1 MKRLLSLLLLF
12 PLLCVILP
20 AHAGDG
26 ASIFAS
32 MPEEIAAFFMDSKYS
47 DCTISANAYIA
58 LENTPGGS
66 FAFVVTTS
74 DAANTL
80 YGFRRE
86 NGKWAYYLKTA
97 SALPQEKGVF
107 FLSNA
112 KGTQLNNTVISQD
125 MLEIGLQ
132 LEGVE
137 EYWSFWEFFAVNSA
151 GQWQLRQIESYLPG
165 ASVFA
170 SVSETG
176 IHYYGDVSYL
186 EDAPLLQAVEGT
198 VETNLRY
205 FDWSAFPKSPAQAES
220 KLSTPP
226 TLPASSELIAQN
238 VKLTGGQ
245 KFPVYSGP
253 GEWYLR
259 GANGKAVVSTN
270 DWIQVFGVD
279 SDYLLIQYAV
289 SSDHMRFGY
298 ITASAAPELVSSLDF
313 SYAAAY
319 VTEPAALTDD
329 PLYSRQSLGMIQEG
343 QQVQWLAI
351 MGDYVYVETRL
362 SDQPVRGFLPK
373 DAVKRRAEETERTA
387 SGQFSSYSAFCT
399 FTLLENN
406 HFYAVV
412 NTTRNSSAKETETAI
427 TSYMLYANQIPVT
440 DYSCVANGWSQD
452 ANGQWHQQF
461 VITGSLPAGAALVGF
476 CPVRQ
481 TLLPAEMLIISLQ

>member
-1 MKRLLSLLLLF
+1 MKRLLCLLFLF
-12 PLLCVILP
+12 PLLCIVLP
-20 AHAGDG
+20 AQAGAG

-32 MPEEIAAFFMDSKYS
+32 MPVEIASFFTDSKYA

-66 FAFVVTTS
+66 FAFAVATS
-74 DAANTL
+74 DTANTL
-80 YGFRRE
+80 YGFRKE
-86 NGKWAYYLKTA
+86 NGRWTYYLKTS

-107 FLSNA
+107 FLHNA
-112 KGTQLNNTVISQD
+112 KGTQLTNTVITHD
-125 MLEIGLQ
+125 MLEIGFQ
-132 LEGVE
+132 LDGVE
-137 EYWSFWEFFAVNSA
+137 EYWSFWEFFAVNPA
-151 GQWQLRQIESYLPG
+151 GQWQLRQIESYLAD

-176 IHYYGDVSYL
+176 IAYYGDISYL
-186 EDAPLLQAVEGT
+186 ENSPFLQAVEGT

-205 FDWSAFPKSPAQAES
+205 FDWSAFPKSPAQAKS

-226 TLPASSELIAQN
+226 LLPASSELIAQN

-279 SDYLLIQYAV
+279 SGYLLIQYAV

-298 ITASAAPELVSSLDF
+298 IPASAAPNSVSSLDF
-313 SYAAAY
+313 SYAVAY
-319 VTEPAALTDD
+319 VTETAALTDD
-329 PLYSRQSLGMIQEG
+329 PLYSKQSLGMIQEG
-343 QQVQWLAI
+343 QQVQWLAA
-351 MGDYVYVETRL
+351 MGDYAYVATQL
-362 SDQPVRGFLPK
+362 ADQPVRGFLPK
-373 DAVKRRAEETERTA
+373 AAVNRRAEETERTA

-399 FTLLENN
+399 FSILENN

-412 NTTRNSSAKETETAI
+412 NTTHDLFTQGTEDTI
-427 TSYMLYANQIPVT
+427 TGYVLYANQIPVT
-440 DYSCVANGWSQD
+440 DCTCVSGGWSQD

-461 VITGSLPAGAALVGF
+461 VITGSLPAGTALVGF